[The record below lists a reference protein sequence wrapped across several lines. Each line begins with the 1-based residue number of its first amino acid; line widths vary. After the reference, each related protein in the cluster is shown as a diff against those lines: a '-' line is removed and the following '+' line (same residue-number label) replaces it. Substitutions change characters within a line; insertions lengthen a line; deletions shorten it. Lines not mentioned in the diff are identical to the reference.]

1 MPDRSELV
9 VVTPAVLKE
18 HPLPEAGEGKDSRG
32 HVLVVA
38 GTSSTPGAA
47 ILAAEAALRAGAG
60 KLTVL
65 TAETT
70 AAPLAVAV
78 PEAMVLP
85 LPGTGSGHP
94 TDDAVDQVVSHAES
108 ADAVLVGCG
117 YFDADEALAFLR
129 PLLPQIETPVV
140 LDATASVYL
149 GHEPGGLRHLDGRA
163 VLSVNPGELALT
175 DGCEDDE
182 VATDPAGVSRRVS
195 DRSRVVVL
203 CGGPDKHVA
212 SPDGRGWV
220 FTGGGPGLG
229 VSGSGDVQ
237 AGIVAGLLARGCD
250 AAQAALW
257 GSYLHGRAGERLAA
271 EVGPVGSLARE
282 QPRMV
287 PVVLTEIH

>member
-1 MPDRSELV
+1 MPDRSDIV
-9 VVTPAVLKE
+9 VVTAAVLKE
-18 HPLPEAGEGKDSRG
+18 QPLPEARAGKDSRG

-60 KLTVL
+60 KLTVV
-65 TAETT
+65 TCETT
-70 AAPLAVAV
+70 AAALAVAV
-78 PEAMVLP
+78 PEAMVVAV
-85 LPGTGSGHP
+85 PGTASGHP
-94 TDDAVDQVVSHAES
+94 AEGAVDEVVSRTET

-117 YFDADEALAFLR
+117 YFDAEETLAFLR
-129 PLLPQIETPVV
+129 PLLPQIETPIV

-149 GHEPGGLRHLDGRA
+149 GREPGGLRHLDARA
-163 VLSVNPGELALT
+163 VLTVNPGELALT
-175 DGCEDDE
+175 DGCGDDE
-182 VATDPAGVSRRVS
+182 VSADPAGVCRRVS

-203 CGGPDKHVA
+203 CGGQDKHVA
-212 SPDGRGWV
+212 APDGRGWV

-271 EVGPVGSLARE
+271 EVGHVGSLARE
-282 QPRMV
+282 QSPVV
-287 PVVLTEIH
+287 PVVMMEIH